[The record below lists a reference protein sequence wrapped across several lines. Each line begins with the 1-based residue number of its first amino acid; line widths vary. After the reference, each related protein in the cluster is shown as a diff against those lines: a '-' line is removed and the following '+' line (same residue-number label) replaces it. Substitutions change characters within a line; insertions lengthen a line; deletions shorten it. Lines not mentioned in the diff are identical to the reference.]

1 MEERN
6 TEKKK
11 TSGTPNC
18 LLRMMRNVA
27 VVKWKLAIAMI
38 AVVLV
43 MIMVAV
49 VVGQCSS
56 SDEKHPEIV
65 IEDTPILIED
75 IRPKGE
81 LYVCTSL
88 VEDYTIERRT
98 EMHLG
103 ILPEKHSCI
112 QILRQKISYR
122 IDLDKVCYVPD
133 TLNVMIV
140 EMPPVEYTASTQSS
154 PFISD
159 DEDYWIKELPNTNGL
174 KAKVERQ
181 IRRRFDTDANRKKA
195 EQYAEEA
202 LSELLGKLGYEA
214 RFKPRVERK
223 LE

>member
-1 MEERN
+1 MEEKN
-6 TEKKK
+6 TEKKR
-11 TSGTPNC
+11 TSDTQNRF
-18 LLRMMRNVA
+18 LRMMRNVA
-27 VVKWKLAIAMI
+27 VAKWNLAIVMVV
-38 AVVLV
+38 VVLV

-49 VVGQCSS
+49 VVGQCGS
-56 SDEKHPEIV
+56 SDEKRSEIV
-65 IEDTPILIED
+65 IEDTPIQIED

-122 IDLDKVCYVPD
+122 IDLDKVRYVPD

-195 EQYAEEA
+195 ERYAEEA